1 MSGVYLSTSCDC
13 SNNINVACS
22 VLACPCDISSCSLCS
37 IIGCKVPTAKRIYH
51 ASMVPSSVYRLTLS
65 SSTVASGLGGRQKI
79 FNANYNQ
86 SSDRNQKHSVPFS
99 TPRLRMKNAPGV
111 SSAGNG
117 ITGGGVDIKHNSYDR
132 YLARKKGFAINHKN
146 QPIWHK
152 SNNVPSGTTN
162 ETFNIINGC
171 RNNCS

>member
-22 VLACPCDISSCSLCS
+22 NLACPNTDMCSNN
-37 IIGCKVPTAKRIYH
+37 GCNVPNAKRIYH

-65 SSTVASGLGGRQKI
+65 SSTVASGPGGRQKT
-79 FNANYNQ
+79 FNVNYNQ

-99 TPRLRMKNAPGV
+99 TPRFRMKNAPGV